1 MSEFMPLERHEIA
14 QFGQLT
20 AMQIDVDTVIV
31 LELKPG
37 VDLPDHAAV
46 ILRDRLKMIFPSNPI
61 VVIDPEKMSLK
72 VVDQPEATAPAKPT
86 AWEIFSPVAVELAAI
101 VIVLSAKK
109 VIRRIRRRRA
119 A

>member
-37 VDLPDHAAV
+37 VDLPDQTAAV
-46 ILRDRLKMIFPSNPI
+46 LRERLRLIFPSNPI
-61 VVIDPEKMSLK
+61 MVIDPEKMSLK
-72 VVDQPEATAPAKPT
+72 VVDQPEASAPAKPT
-86 AWEIFSPVAVELAAI
+86 TWEIFSPVAVELAAI
-101 VIVLSAKK
+101 VIVMSAKK
-109 VIRRIRRRRA
+109 VVRRIRRRRA